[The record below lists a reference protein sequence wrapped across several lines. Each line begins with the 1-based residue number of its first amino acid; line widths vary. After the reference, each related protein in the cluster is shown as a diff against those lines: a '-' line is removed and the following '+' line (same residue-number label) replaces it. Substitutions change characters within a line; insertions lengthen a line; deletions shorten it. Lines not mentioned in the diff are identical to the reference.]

1 MEQNHIHSHTPSADA
16 RAFPSVDDVAPDAGE
31 PPLGP
36 AGPRFAPSLLS
47 DDLNDTFPLPEYR
60 RRERHDGW
68 TPDKIAGF
76 IEALCACGVVADA
89 CRAVRMSPQSAY
101 ALRNRRAGRAFA
113 VAWEAALVHR
123 GRGRLA
129 DEVMGRAINGCRELT
144 RDKNGEVAGERHR
157 YDNRLSMA
165 VLTRLD
171 RLAERDGTDPDLL
184 RAVSEDMDDYLELV
198 ETGGDVDGF
207 VDARRARP
215 PEPAPEPT
223 PERTGAPDTVPGQDS
238 KPAIED
244 EWDRMADLLGCLDYK
259 TANPIDID
267 IADLPGP
274 DIARYRPDQMMR
286 AHYSG
291 YLAWLECV
299 EDDRERTEA
308 MDGDPEADAEWFE
321 LDKLDTSPRAFMA
334 ARSAA
339 VAETD
344 ADEADDGPE
353 DAPDL
358 TSQPST
364 SST

>member
-1 MEQNHIHSHTPSADA
+1 MEQNHIHSHAPSADA
-16 RAFPSVDDVAPDAGE
+16 RAFPSSDGVARDAGE
-31 PPLGP
+31 PPAAT

-144 RDKNGEVAGERHR
+144 RDKDGEVAGERHR

-171 RLAERDGTDPDLL
+171 RLAEREGADPDLL

-207 VDARRARP
+207 VDARRAP
-215 PEPAPEPT
+215 PPAPEPAPDP
-223 PERTGAPDTVPGQDS
+223 GPGQDA
-238 KPAIED
+238 KPAIEN

-267 IADLPGP
+267 IGDLPGT
-274 DIARYRPDQMMR
+274 DITRYRPDQMMR

-321 LDKLDTSPRAFMA
+321 LDKLDTSPRAFMV

-339 VAETD
+339 VAG
-344 ADEADDGPE
+344 ADPDEGDDGPDDEPE
-353 DAPDL
+353 DAPDPAP
-358 TSQPST
+358 QPSS